1 VGESSSDFGDSF
13 GASQLSKPP
22 LLADAFAF
30 ATSCGA
36 GGPRRTL
43 RLLSLEPERRGFNV
57 SCLYS
62 TINPKM
68 YSGAGRAPRRAC
80 RIPRPMA
87 RQYKRPRPLDREGAL
102 PVRRSLWCFA
112 CFLLAGRSRILAR
125 RRRSRSQ
132 RCIFAL
138 DLEGSGLRERSGNC
152 RTRTR
157 SLPAL
162 GSAAAK
168 PLPMHFVPH
177 A

>member
-57 SCLYS
+57 SCLYN
-62 TINPKM
+62 TINPKV
-68 YSGAGRAPRRAC
+68 YSARGGHPRRSCRILRPMRVNISGRGPVTGRAR
-80 RIPRPMA
+80 
-87 RQYKRPRPLDREGAL
+87 
-102 PVRRSLWCFA
+102 V
-112 CFLLAGRSRILAR
+112 LAR
-125 RRRSRSQ
+125 RRRSRSP

-138 DLEGSGLRERSGNC
+138 DLEGSGLRERSGGC

-168 PLPMHFVPH
+168 PLPMHLGSPPS
-177 A
+177 